1 MLRLKELRIEK
12 EKTQAEMA
20 NALSISRQVYANY
33 ENEINQ
39 PSLETLG
46 KIADFFEVS
55 TDYLLGRSDDLG
67 NVTVKQTGTGLTGE
81 EERLLRCFRTLSP
94 ADRAQAAE
102 YLTFLME
109 KQNKK

>member
-1 MLRLKELRIEK
+1 MRIGELREEK
-12 EKTQAEMA
+12 NLTQKEVADAINTSRTNIGRWEKG
-20 NALSISRQVYANY
+20 L
-33 ENEINQ
+33 NE
-39 PSLETLG
+39 PSASFVVQL
-46 KIADFFEVS
+46 ADFFEVS